1 MNSNVQIILFIIL
14 GISVITA
21 IVLPLVNRS
30 GLQGIQGIQ
39 GIPGTTGACPDSCPA
54 GKQGIKGIQ
63 GIQGI
68 PGTTGAC
75 PDSCPPGK
83 QGIKGIQGIQGI
95 QGKQGIEGKQGA
107 GLTKEDR
114 TRFIKHNDKIN
125 IKSKDGLFLNN
136 CGSDPNAPCAKT
148 LGGTAHYV
156 STYDKD
162 PDGNQWTI
170 SNQ

>member
-1 MNSNVQIILFIIL
+1 MNSNVKILFLIL
-14 GISVITA
+14 GISVIIA
-21 IVLPLVNRS
+21 IVLPLVNGS
-30 GLQGIQGIQ
+30 GPQGIQGIQ
-39 GIPGTTGACPDSCPA
+39 GIQGTTGACPDSCPP
-54 GKQGIKGIQ
+54 GKQGIQ

-75 PDSCPPGK
+75 PDSCPPGI
-83 QGIKGIQGIQGI
+83 QGKEGKEGIQGI
-95 QGKQGIEGKQGA
+95 QGKEGIQGIQGA
-107 GLTKEDR
+107 GITKEDR
-114 TRFIKHNDKIN
+114 KLFIKHGDKIN
-125 IKSKDGLFLNN
+125 MKSKDGLFLNN

>member
-14 GISVITA
+14 GISVIIA
-21 IVLPLVNRS
+21 IVLPLVNGS
-30 GLQGIQGIQ
+30 GPQGIQGIQ
-39 GIPGTTGACPDSCPA
+39 GIQGTTGACPDSCPP
-54 GKQGIKGIQ
+54 GKQ

-75 PDSCPPGK
+75 PDSCPPGI
-83 QGIKGIQGIQGI
+83 QGKEGKEGIQGI
-95 QGKQGIEGKQGA
+95 QGKEGIQGIQGA
-107 GLTKEDR
+107 GITKEDR
-114 TRFIKHNDKIN
+114 KLFIKHGDKIN
-125 IKSKDGLFLNN
+125 MKSKDGLFLNN

>member
-14 GISVITA
+14 GISVIIA
-21 IVLPLVNRS
+21 IVLPLVNGS
-30 GLQGIQGIQ
+30 GPQGIQGIQ
-39 GIPGTTGACPDSCPA
+39 GTTGACPDSCPP
-54 GKQGIKGIQ
+54 GKQGIQ

-75 PDSCPPGK
+75 PDSCPPGI
-83 QGIKGIQGIQGI
+83 QGKEGKEGIQGI
-95 QGKQGIEGKQGA
+95 QGKEGIQGIQGA
-107 GLTKEDR
+107 GITKEDR
-114 TRFIKHNDKIN
+114 KLFIKHGDKIN
-125 IKSKDGLFLNN
+125 MKSKDGLFLNN

-162 PDGNQWTI
+162 PEGNQWTI

>member
-14 GISVITA
+14 GISVIIA
-21 IVLPLVNRS
+21 IVLPLVNGS
-30 GLQGIQGIQ
+30 GI
-39 GIPGTTGACPDSCPA
+39 S
-54 GKQGIKGIQ
+54 
-63 GIQGI
+63 
-68 PGTTGAC
+68 GTTGAC
-75 PDSCPPGK
+75 PDSCPPGIQGK
-83 QGIKGIQGIQGI
+83 QGIQGKPGIQGIQGI
-95 QGKQGIEGKQGA
+95 QGKEGIQGA
-107 GLTKEDR
+107 GITKEDR
-114 TRFIKHNDKIN
+114 KLFIKHGDKIN

-162 PDGNQWTI
+162 PEGSQWTI

>member
-14 GISVITA
+14 GISVIIA
-21 IVLPLVNRS
+21 IVLPLVNGS
-30 GLQGIQGIQ
+30 GPQGIQGIQ
-39 GIPGTTGACPDSCPA
+39 GIQGTTGACPDSCPP
-54 GKQGIKGIQ
+54 GKQGIQ

-75 PDSCPPGK
+75 PDSCPPGI
-83 QGIKGIQGIQGI
+83 QGKEGKEGIQGI
-95 QGKQGIEGKQGA
+95 QGKEGIQGIQGA
-107 GLTKEDR
+107 GITKEDR
-114 TRFIKHNDKIN
+114 KLFIKHGDKIN
-125 IKSKDGLFLNN
+125 MKSKDGLFLNN